1 MYTTI
6 SAYAFF
12 LATPPWVERLL
23 EMEDQCIP
31 LTLRG
36 LFDALSTRFFC
47 RATLYQRVIFHGRN
61 LKDWLSC
68 FVTD

>member
-12 LATPPWVERLL
+12 LSTPPWVERLL

-47 RATLYQRVIFHGRN
+47 RATLYQQ
-61 LKDWLSC
+61 
-68 FVTD
+68 VTSNDRSF